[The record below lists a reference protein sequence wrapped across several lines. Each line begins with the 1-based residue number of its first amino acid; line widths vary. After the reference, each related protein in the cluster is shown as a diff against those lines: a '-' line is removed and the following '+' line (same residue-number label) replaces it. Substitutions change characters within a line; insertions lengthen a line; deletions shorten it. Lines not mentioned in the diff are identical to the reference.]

1 MGIGVDVEAD
11 DDGER
16 GVADEAA
23 STVVAVSGERV

>member
-1 MGIGVDVEAD
+1 MDVGDD

-23 STVVAVSGERV
+23 SGLVAVNGERV